1 MIFNIKENN
10 FTQMKLKTDI
20 ETLNKLK
27 LFQINTGTV
36 GAEQMYF

>member
-10 FTQMKLKTDI
+10 TQMKLK
-20 ETLNKLK
+20 TLNKLK